1 MAEREFQ
8 LFTGARIQ
16 KFKIPEENLL
26 YYAEHPAVEQDK
38 TEEEIIRGGI
48 SNPIGGVSLDRI
60 PRDAKVIII
69 VDDATRPTPAKRIL
83 PYLLEQVEKRCR
95 NITFITAPGTHRP
108 MTEEELDRKIG
119 KEWMEKYLSL
129 IHIYYQYC

>member
-69 VDDATRPTPAKRIL
+69 VDDATRQMCIRDRRGYSALPEPGNSRGCSSSGQAK
-83 PYLLEQVEKRCR
+83 
-95 NITFITAPGTHRP
+95 
-108 MTEEELDRKIG
+108 
-119 KEWMEKYLSL
+119 S
-129 IHIYYQYC
+129 